1 MEDDER
7 QTLVGEE
14 DQPLPSKSVKVES
27 NVGENGGYEEQGDQ
41 DFVNNEPEGSTSW
54 NKYIV
59 VGSKKS

>member
-41 DFVNNEPEGSTSW
+41 DFVDNEPG
-54 NKYIV
+54 
-59 VGSKKS
+59 